1 MFARVYSQEV
11 NVLSEKIL
19 FTPLISELSQSKNA
33 YGVTFT
39 NYSMYRFSFH
49 NLYLYGACT
58 GDHGVGFN
66 RIAGHIGN
74 GVQISLY
81 RICAPEEPHVV
92 YKYMRNGL
100 SAPVYYDIRFMV
112 LKLQCH
118 RLALRK
124 HEYVAVSS

>member
-39 NYSMYRFSFH
+39 NYSMYRFSFRD
-49 NLYLYGACT
+49 LYLYGACT
-58 GDHGVGFN
+58 GDHGISFN

-74 GVQISLY
+74 GTKISLY
-81 RICAPEEPHVV
+81 RICGPEESHAV

-100 SAPVYYDIRFMV
+100 SIPVYYDIRLMM
-112 LKLQCH
+112 LRLQCH